1 MAIRGQLH
9 RTRSLIEVWRGSS
22 DNKFQFF
29 LVAHPNEREAFYAF
43 VDRFTA
49 DAPPE
54 TFAMPQSQ
62 TEIEAID
69 KLIQQKVQQQKPS
82 S

>member
-1 MAIRGQLH
+1 MQDLSKRELRAY
-9 RTRSLIEVWRGSS
+9 
-22 DNKFQFF
+22 

-62 TEIEAID
+62 CEIEEIE
-69 KLIQQKVQQQKPS
+69 KLIQQKVQQQKPIL
-82 S
+82 